1 MQQLASFLSG
11 TWQSGRG
18 RSRLIYHAISGE
30 ALWEVTSEGLDMA
43 AARQFAI
50 EKGAPA
56 LRAMTFIE
64 RAAMLKAVAKHLL
77 SEKER
82 FYALSAQTGATRAD
96 SWVDI
101 EGGIGTLFTY
111 ASLGSRELPDD
122 TLWPEDEL
130 IPLSKEGGF
139 AARHLL
145 TSKSGVAVHI
155 NAFNF
160 PCWGMLEKLAPTW
173 LGGMPAIIKPA
184 TATAQ
189 LTQAMV
195 KSIVDSG
202 LVPEGAISLICGSAG
217 DLLDHLD
224 SQDVVTFTGS
234 AATGQMLRVQPNIVA
249 KSIPFTMEAD
259 SLNCCVLG
267 EDVTPDQPEFALF
280 IREVV
285 REMTTKAG
293 QKCTAIRRII
303 VPQALVNAVSDALV
317 ARLQKVVVGDPAQE
331 GVKMGALVNAEQRAD
346 VQEKVNILLA
356 AGCEIR
362 LGGQADL
369 SAAGAFFPPTLLYCP
384 QPDETPAVHATEAF
398 GPVATLMPAQNQ
410 RHALQLACAGGG
422 SLAGT
427 LVTADPQIA
436 RQFIAD
442 AARTHGRIQILNE
455 ESAKESTGHGSPLP
469 QLVHGGP
476 GRAGGGEELG
486 GLRAV
491 KHYMQRT
498 AVQGS
503 PTMLAAISKQWVRG
517 AKVEEDRIH
526 PFRKYFEELQPGDSL
541 LTPRRTMTEADIVN
555 FACLSGDHFYAH
567 MDKIAA
573 AESIFG
579 ERVVH
584 GYFVLSAAAGLFV
597 DAGVGPVIANYGL
610 ESLRFIEPV
619 KPGDTIQVRLTCKRK
634 TLKKQRSA
642 EEKPTGVVEWAVEV
656 FNQHQTPVA
665 LYSILTLV
673 ARQHGDFV
681 D

>member
-1 MQQLASFLSG
+1 
-11 TWQSGRG
+11 
-18 RSRLIYHAISGE
+18 
-30 ALWEVTSEGLDMA
+30 
-43 AARQFAI
+43 
-50 EKGAPA
+50 
-56 LRAMTFIE
+56 
-64 RAAMLKAVAKHLL
+64 

-139 AARHLL
+139 AARHVL

-436 RQFIAD
+436 RQFITD

-455 ESAKESTGHGSPLP
+455 ESAKESTGHSSPLP
-469 QLVHGGP
+469 QLLHGGP

-610 ESLRFIEPV
+610 ENLRFIEPV

>member
-1 MQQLASFLSG
+1 
-11 TWQSGRG
+11 
-18 RSRLIYHAISGE
+18 
-30 ALWEVTSEGLDMA
+30 
-43 AARQFAI
+43 
-50 EKGAPA
+50 
-56 LRAMTFIE
+56 MTFIE

-139 AARHLL
+139 AARHVL

-410 RHALQLACAGGG
+410 QHALQLACAGGG

-634 TLKKQRSA
+634 TLKNSVAQK
-642 EEKPTGVVEWAVEV
+642 K
-656 FNQHQTPVA
+656 NQQVWWNG
-665 LYSILTLV
+665 
-673 ARQHGDFV
+673 R
-681 D
+681 

>member
-1 MQQLASFLSG
+1 MKVLI
-11 TWQSGRG
+11 WRG
-18 RSRLIYHAISGE
+18 PPP
-30 ALWEVTSEGLDMA
+30 
-43 AARQFAI
+43 FAI

-139 AARHLL
+139 AARHVL

-234 AATGQMLRVQPNIVA
+234 ATTGQMLRVQPNIVA

-267 EDVTPDQPEFALF
+267 EDITPDQPEFALF

-303 VPQALVNAVSDALV
+303 VPQTLVNAVSDALV

-346 VQEKVNILLA
+346 VQEKVNTLLA

-436 RQFIAD
+436 RQFITD

-610 ESLRFIEPV
+610 ENLRFIEPV
-619 KPGDTIQVRLTCKRK
+619 KPGDTIHVRLTCKRK

>member
-1 MQQLASFLSG
+1 
-11 TWQSGRG
+11 
-18 RSRLIYHAISGE
+18 
-30 ALWEVTSEGLDMA
+30 
-43 AARQFAI
+43 
-50 EKGAPA
+50 
-56 LRAMTFIE
+56 
-64 RAAMLKAVAKHLL
+64 MLKAVARHLL

>member
-18 RSRLIYHAISGE
+18 RIRLIHHAISGE

-139 AARHLL
+139 AARHVL

-410 RHALQLACAGGG
+410 QHALQLACAGGG

-469 QLVHGGP
+469 QLLHGGP

-610 ESLRFIEPV
+610 ENLRFIEPV

>member
-18 RSRLIYHAISGE
+18 RLIHHAISGE

-139 AARHLL
+139 AARHVL

-410 RHALQLACAGGG
+410 QHALQLACAGGG

>member
-1 MQQLASFLSG
+1 
-11 TWQSGRG
+11 
-18 RSRLIYHAISGE
+18 
-30 ALWEVTSEGLDMA
+30 
-43 AARQFAI
+43 
-50 EKGAPA
+50 
-56 LRAMTFIE
+56 MTFIE
-64 RAAMLKAVAKHLL
+64 RAAMLKAVARHLL

>member
-1 MQQLASFLSG
+1 MQQLASYLSG
-11 TWQSGRG
+11 AWQTGRG
-18 RSRLIYHAISGE
+18 RTRTIHHALTGE
-30 ALWEVTSEGLDMA
+30 ALWEVTSVGLDMA
-43 AARQFAI
+43 QARRFAI
-50 EKGAPA
+50 EHGGKA
-56 LRAMTFIE
+56 LQAMSFIE
-64 RAAMLKAVAKHLL
+64 RSAMLKAVAKHLMEL
-77 SEKER
+77 KAD
-82 FYALSAQTGATRAD
+82 FYAISAQTGATRGD

-111 ASLGSRELPDD
+111 ASLGARELPDD

-130 IPLSKEGGF
+130 IPLSKQGGF
-139 AARHLL
+139 AARHVL

-173 LGGMPAIIKPA
+173 LAGMPAIIKPA

-195 KSIVDSG
+195 KAIIDSG
-202 LVPEGAISLICGSAG
+202 LVPNGAISLICGGAG

-234 AATGQMLRVQPNIVA
+234 AHTGQQLRVHPNLVA
-249 KSIPFTMEAD
+249 KSVPFTMEAD

-267 EDVTPDQPEFALF
+267 DDVTPEQPEFALF
-280 IREVV
+280 VREVV

-303 VPQALVNAVSDALV
+303 VPQAQVKAVSEALIT
-317 ARLQKVVVGDPAQE
+317 RLQKVVVGDPAQE
-331 GVKMGALVNAEQRAD
+331 GVKMGSLVNNDQRQD
-346 VQEKVNILLA
+346 VQDNVNRLVE
-356 AGCEIR
+356 AGCEVL
-362 LGGQADL
+362 LGGKADL
-369 SAAGAFFPPTLLYCP
+369 STAGAFFPPTLLFCP
-384 QPDETPAVHATEAF
+384 QPDEIAAVHAIEAF
-398 GPVATLMPAQNQ
+398 GPVATLMPYQNTG
-410 RHALQLACAGGG
+410 HAMTLARAGEG

-427 LVTADPQIA
+427 LVTASGELA
-436 RQFIAD
+436 REFILG
-442 AARTHGRIQILNE
+442 AARAHGRIQVLNE
-455 ESAKESTGHGSPLP
+455 ESSAESTGHGSPLP

-498 AVQGS
+498 AIQGS
-503 PTMLAAISKQWVRG
+503 PTMLAAVSQQWVRG
-517 AKVEEDRIH
+517 AQVTEDRIH
-526 PFRKYFEELQPGDSL
+526 PFRKYFEEIQPGDSL
-541 LTPRRTMTEADIVN
+541 LTPRRTLTEADIVN

-584 GYFVLSAAAGLFV
+584 GYFLISAAAGLFV
-597 DAGVGPVIANYGL
+597 DAGVGPVIANYGM
-610 ESLRFIEPV
+610 ENLRFIEPV

-634 TLKKQRSA
+634 TVKRQRNA
-642 EEKPTGVVEWAVEV
+642 EEKATGVVEWSVEI
-656 FNQHQTPVA
+656 FNQHQQAVA

-673 ARQHGDFV
+673 ARQHGDFPA
-681 D
+681 